1 MVHRLRLAI
10 VVVLGA
16 AAAAHILLGQGAA
29 TEVAAAAQTTAA
41 TVQKEER
48 FTRQEAERFE
58 TKLRGIVERGKVAR
72 ARARTPANTQLTD
85 AEVTAYLRHHAR
97 DQVPTGIVEP
107 TLIALGEG
115 RVGGKAIVDLD
126 AVRSQKQRGWLDPL
140 AYLTGKLP
148 LAATGTLITQ
158 DGVGRFQLESAELSG
173 VTIPKSVVQELLT
186 FYSRT
191 PEDPDGINMD
201 DPFDLPSGIR
211 EIRVRKGD
219 AMVIQ

>member
-1 MVHRLRLAI
+1 MVLRLHVAS
-10 VVVLGA
+10 VLVLGA
-16 AAAAHILLGQGAA
+16 ALAAHGAA
-29 TEVAAAAQTTAA
+29 Q
-41 TVQKEER
+41 ER
-48 FTRQEAERFE
+48 FTKQEADQFQA
-58 TKLRGIVERGKVAR
+58 KLLQIVERGKL
-72 ARARTPANTQLTD
+72 ARTAARTGAAASTRLSD

-115 RVGGKAIVDLD
+115 RVAGRAVVDLD
-126 AVRSQKQRGWLDPL
+126 AVRAQKERSWLDPL

-148 LAATGTLITQ
+148 LAATGVLITQ
-158 DGVGRFQLESAELSG
+158 NGVGRFQLESAELSG
-173 VTIPKSVVQELLT
+173 VSVPKSVIQELLT

-201 DPFDLPSGIR
+201 DPFELPSGIR
-211 EIRVRKGD
+211 EIQVGKGN